1 MGFPHCPSGK
11 RHCAIGRKGGMRC
24 RHLLPLCFLRGFPPD
39 IEYPLSQTGQLFHWV
54 CHKVDILLY
63 EGTFPHQLQG
73 KILFL
78 SLEKER
84 INAKFFCCV
93 VSFWIRSYCYCT
105 SNVQNESLYFKNYF
119 WSLVWAHRNVYAVL
133 YSQLYPLFFWWHS
146 CLVVSWWDT
155 LHTLTL
161 WDDIKYKAVTSMLLG
176 IEGCPQ
182 DHIFSFL
189 PHICNQSLFKGILLL
204 FKGKWY
210 LESSILTLLLGVVSR
225 SPGRWHIPLHACVW
239 SLLTVFLFPV

>member
-1 MGFPHCPSGK
+1 MLNSF
-11 RHCAIGRKGGMRC
+11 AV
-24 RHLLPLCFLRGFPPD
+24 LLG
-39 IEYPLSQTGQLFHWV
+39 
-54 CHKVDILLY
+54 
-63 EGTFPHQLQG
+63 
-73 KILFL
+73 
-78 SLEKER
+78 
-84 INAKFFCCV
+84 
-93 VSFWIRSYCYCT
+93 FWIRSYCYCT
-105 SNVQNESLYFKNYF
+105 SNVQNESLYFKTYF
-119 WSLVWAHRNVYAVL
+119 WSLVWAHRNVCALL
-133 YSQLYPLFFWWHS
+133 YCQLYPLLFWWHS

-161 WDDIKYKAVTSMLLG
+161 WDDIKHKSVTSMLLG

-225 SPGRWHIPLHACVW
+225 SPGRWHILCMHVYDHYLQSSCFHFNFSV
-239 SLLTVFLFPV
+239 SLKIKFLLINCFVVLLNFLIYSVCLKIVLFLVKIVTVF